1 VINNRRLNKATI
13 DSDSLFKLFN
23 FLNVL
28 EIDNDKP
35 RTRKITSLREMLNVN
50 IPNEVLRLYMR
61 EFRQYAQDVL
71 FGDNKERKLH

>member
-35 RTRKITSLREMLNVN
+35 RTRKITSLREMLNVT